1 MDETACSEVDHLS
14 EQKCLRSQ
22 TVQHS
27 LHIHRQIIR
36 IQINSIF
43 YLVLILLFTQRFSF
57 RLGYFL
63 DKGSI
68 LLLHFV
74 PCCICTIRA
83 RAHNEYSGLS
93 HNYVLLHFAVVPQD
107 MTSRELLQQ
116 RTTLANGDTA
126 WRQAPLVVA
135 ALEGRLAV
143 LDGVHRLDMGT
154 LSVLKRQVKKLT
166 SLKLIT

>member
-1 MDETACSEVDHLS
+1 M
-14 EQKCLRSQ
+14 
-22 TVQHS
+22 
-27 LHIHRQIIR
+27 
-36 IQINSIF
+36 
-43 YLVLILLFTQRFSF
+43 
-57 RLGYFL
+57 
-63 DKGSI
+63 
-68 LLLHFV
+68 LLHFV
-74 PCCICTIRA
+74 PCCICTIGA
-83 RAHNEYSGLS
+83 RAHNEYSGLL
-93 HNYVLLHFAVVPQD
+93 HNYVLLHFTVVPQD

-154 LSVLKRQVKKLT
+154 LSVLKRQVKM